1 MTKVFFRKNPTSGVW
16 EYGTFKADGITPD
29 IELTVPDGEYK
40 RRWQTVNS
48 IVQLTIV
55 NVNNSSTLAPFDSMP
70 ITEVASDLIGTPYAN
85 RAAFEAATN
94 EFFDSTETVQ
104 IVDSDGSQSDF
115 GVACGCVDAV
125 LSDTVDLAHPGY
137 FEPRL
142 LAGNI
147 KVTDMYDN
155 VSTLAFD
162 LKELSRFKVKRIWL
176 TGTTADMGIKIYYK

>member
-1 MTKVFFRKNPTSGVW
+1 MAKVFFRKNPTSGVW
-16 EYGTFKADGITPD
+16 EYGTFKADGITPSVEFTIAGD
-29 IELTVPDGEYK
+29 FRT
-40 RRWQTVNS
+40 RWQTVNN

-55 NVNNSSTLAPFDSMP
+55 DADSSTILDPFNSMP

-85 RAAFEAATN
+85 RTAFEAATN

-104 IVDSDGSQSDF
+104 IVDSDGSQTDF
-115 GVACGCVDAV
+115 GVAGGCVDAV

-162 LKELSRFKVKRIWL
+162 LKELSRFKAKRIWL